1 MMTAMTTFAHFRR
14 VTLLTIWM
22 MMVAAAA
29 FFPARADAQTY
40 RYTTQ
45 IGSRGSMSLFNPSG
59 ITFDAAGNIYVADT
73 GNSRIRKFDKNGNP
87 LKEWG
92 VNGSSEGQLKYPE
105 GIVLDSQGNLYVADT
120 WNHRVVKYSTNGD
133 VLLTF
138 GVDGYGQQQ
147 IKFAENIAIDA
158 DDNIYVSDNWGHR
171 IQKFDKNGVWIQ
183 QIGSNGTSAGQF
195 NHPYGC
201 VVDKKTGHLYVVDTD
216 NNRIQKFL
224 LDGTWVKSFGAA
236 GSLDGQFKSPKGIG
250 IDHNGN
256 VYIGDNDNHRI
267 QKFSSE
273 GVFLSKF
280 GTQGTTETDLWY
292 PYGVA
297 FDANGRVYV
306 CDMWN
311 GRIAIWVT
319 DDTAAPTTTATTS
332 VAPNDLG
339 WFRVPVSVQL
349 TAKDDTVGLGIR
361 DLVVAVNSD
370 APNTYKTNYLELP
383 VATDGIHTYTYYSV
397 DLAGNTEATRQLVV
411 KKDSVQPVSQLNY
424 AADGMSFTLT
434 ASDDRAGIERISY
447 RMDGGTTKLYTGTVQ
462 VDGLRHEVKFWST
475 DNAGNVEFTNTRVIQ
490 APDTL
495 APTTSIKLSSVNV
508 GQNGWYRASVTAAL
522 TAVDNK
528 DGSGVKNIRI
538 SIDGTPST
546 VAGSTASP
554 VVTGDGIHSLSY
566 YASDVLGNTENTK
579 SETIKIDSTKPVTAL
594 VSEPRGTWFTLD
606 ASDATSGIA
615 TTKYA
620 IDGAASQPYIGK
632 VNLDGNRHTITFY
645 SEDKAGN
652 IETTNIVSVGDPT
665 KPISKV
671 TISPNPNALGWNK
684 SVTEWRI
691 QATDNEGG
699 SGIREIRY
707 TIDGGTERI
716 AAGSDVRIAI
726 EEDGP
731 HTLSYYSVDEAGNAE
746 AAKVSGIKLDQVDP
760 VTTPVANVKGTSLA
774 LPATDNRS
782 GIARTV
788 YTMDGGAEK
797 TYVTPLVLDGKRH
810 TIVFW
815 SEDVAGNTEDKR
827 TLILPVSPI
836 SFSIEPESLL
846 GGGVASGVIRLS
858 GPAPTGGLAIALK
871 SSSAAVKPLASVLI
885 PAGED
890 RITVS
895 LPTLGVATS
904 TLSTITATGNAIS
917 VTGTLT
923 VLPGVLSDI
932 TIAPGKVP
940 GGLAASVTISMSA
953 AAPSTGMKVFLL
965 SDDPAF
971 VIPPVATIPA
981 GKTSVVIAAK
991 TLVVGADTDVKVTAS
1006 VNGVV
1011 VDEDVTVQAARVAG
1025 VSILPAVVLGGKPAV
1040 GTITLTGVAPKEGL
1054 IVVLSDDISVASV
1067 PTSVAIKAGAK
1078 VGTFTVT
1085 TSAVSQAVTGKVTA
1099 KLFDSEVSGSL
1110 TVRSTGPALVK
1121 IAPVA
1126 VAGGKPAMGTVTL
1139 TEPAPV
1145 GGLTVELSSNTGSV
1159 TVPTSVVIPAGKTV
1173 GTFTAQTSGV
1183 TKTTIGTITAT
1194 VNGLSASGTLT
1205 VLGTPLV
1212 TFTLAPT
1219 AVSGGQSVLGQVT
1232 IAAASSADTVIEVTS
1247 AVPATVQ
1254 VPATVTI
1261 PAGKKSATFT
1271 VTTSKVPKAVSV
1283 KVTASS
1289 GGIVKAVSLN
1299 VKI

>member
-1 MMTAMTTFAHFRR
+1 MTAMTTFAHFRR

-22 MMVAAAA
+22 MVVAAAA
-29 FFPARADAQTY
+29 FFPARAEAQTY
-40 RYTTQ
+40 RYQTQ
-45 IGSRGSMSLFNPSG
+45 IGSRGSMWLFNPSG
-59 ITFDAAGNIYVADT
+59 ITFDGAGNIYVADS

-171 IQKFDKNGVWIQ
+171 IQKYDKNGVWIQ
-183 QIGSNGTSAGQF
+183 QIGGPGSSAGQF

-201 VVDKKTGHLYVVDTD
+201 IVDKKTGHLYVVDTD
-216 NNRIQKFL
+216 NNRVQKFL
-224 LDGTWVKSFGAA
+224 LDGTWVKTIGGA

-256 VYIGDNDNHRI
+256 VYVGDTDNHRV
-267 QKFSSE
+267 QKFSPD
-273 GVFLSKF
+273 GVFLAKF

-292 PYGVA
+292 PYGVG

-311 GRIAIWVT
+311 GRIAIWIT
-319 DDTAAPTTTATTS
+319 DDTTAPTTAATTS

-339 WFRVPVSVQL
+339 WFRVPVTVQL

-361 DLVVAVNSD
+361 DLVVAINSD
-370 APNTYKTNYLELP
+370 APVTYKTNYLELP
-383 VATDGIHTYTYYSV
+383 VAADGIYTYTFYSV
-397 DLAGNTEATRQLVV
+397 DLAGNTEATKQMVV
-411 KKDSVQPVSQLNY
+411 KKDTVQPVSQLNY

-434 ASDDRAGIERISY
+434 ATDDRAGVERISY
-447 RMDGGTTKLYTGTVQ
+447 RMDGGTTKLYTGTVP

-495 APTTSIKLSSVNV
+495 APTTVVELRT
-508 GQNGWYRASVTAAL
+508 GTTGLNGWYKSNVTIKLKA
-522 TAVDNK
+522 TDNIN
-528 DGSGVKNIRI
+528 GSGVKEIRI
-538 SIDGTPST
+538 SLDGNAST
-546 VAGSTASP
+546 VAGGTASP
-554 VVTGDGIHSLSY
+554 VVSGDGIHSLSF

-579 SETIKIDSTKPVTAL
+579 SETIKIDTTKPSTAL
-594 VSEPRGTWFTLD
+594 VSEPRGTWFTLN

-620 IDGAASQPYIGK
+620 IDGAATQPYIGK

-665 KPISKV
+665 KPTSKV

-684 SVTEWRI
+684 TLTEWRI
-691 QATDNEGG
+691 QATDNDGG
-699 SGIREIRY
+699 SGVREIHY

-716 AAGSDVRIAI
+716 AAGADVRIAVD
-726 EEDGP
+726 EDGS
-731 HTLSYYSVDEAGNAE
+731 HTLSYYSVDEAGNVE
-746 AAKVSGIKLDQVDP
+746 AAKVSNIKLDQVDP

-797 TYVTPLVLDGKRH
+797 IYITPLVLDGKRH

-827 TLILPVSPI
+827 TLILPVSPV
-836 SFSIEPESLL
+836 SFEIQPQSLL
-846 GGGVASGVIRLS
+846 GGATATGQIRLS
-858 GPAPTGGLAIALK
+858 GPAPTGGLAITLK
-871 SSSAAVKPLASVLI
+871 SSSTAVLPPASILI
-885 PAGED
+885 PAGQD
-890 RITVS
+890 RISVNLLT
-895 LPTLGVATS
+895 TGVAIS
-904 TLSTITATGNAIS
+904 TTATITATGNAIATS
-917 VTGTLT
+917 GTLT

-932 TIAPGKVP
+932 TIAPGKIP
-940 GGLAASVTISMSA
+940 GGLVASVTISMSA

-965 SDDPAF
+965 TDDPAF

-1011 VDEDVTVQAARVAG
+1011 VDEDVTVQAARVAA
-1025 VSILPAVVLGGKPAV
+1025 VSIAPAVVLGGKPAV

-1054 IVVLSDDISVASV
+1054 IVVLSDDISAASV
-1067 PTSVAIKAGAK
+1067 PATVAIKAGAK
-1078 VGTFTVT
+1078 VGTFTVM

-1099 KLFDSEVSGSL
+1099 KLFDSEVSGAL

-1121 IAPVA
+1121 LAPVA
-1126 VAGGKPAMGTVTL
+1126 VTGGVSAVGTVTL

-1145 GGLTVELSSNTGSV
+1145 GGLTVQLTSDAAAV
-1159 TVPTSVVIPAGKTV
+1159 TIPATVVIPAGKTA

-1183 TKTTIGTITAT
+1183 TKTTVGTVTAT

-1205 VLGTPLV
+1205 VLGTPLG

-1232 IAAASSADTVIEVTS
+1232 ITAASSADTVIEITS

-1271 VTTSKVPKAVSV
+1271 VTTSKVTKAISV

-1299 VKI
+1299 VKP

>member
-1 MMTAMTTFAHFRR
+1 
-14 VTLLTIWM
+14 
-22 MMVAAAA
+22 
-29 FFPARADAQTY
+29 
-40 RYTTQ
+40 
-45 IGSRGSMSLFNPSG
+45 
-59 ITFDAAGNIYVADT
+59 
-73 GNSRIRKFDKNGNP
+73 
-87 LKEWG
+87 
-92 VNGSSEGQLKYPE
+92 
-105 GIVLDSQGNLYVADT
+105 
-120 WNHRVVKYSTNGD
+120 
-133 VLLTF
+133 
-138 GVDGYGQQQ
+138 
-147 IKFAENIAIDA
+147 
-158 DDNIYVSDNWGHR
+158 
-171 IQKFDKNGVWIQ
+171 
-183 QIGSNGTSAGQF
+183 
-195 NHPYGC
+195 
-201 VVDKKTGHLYVVDTD
+201 
-216 NNRIQKFL
+216 
-224 LDGTWVKSFGAA
+224 
-236 GSLDGQFKSPKGIG
+236 
-250 IDHNGN
+250 
-256 VYIGDNDNHRI
+256 
-267 QKFSSE
+267 
-273 GVFLSKF
+273 
-280 GTQGTTETDLWY
+280 
-292 PYGVA
+292 
-297 FDANGRVYV
+297 
-306 CDMWN
+306 
-311 GRIAIWVT
+311 
-319 DDTAAPTTTATTS
+319 
-332 VAPNDLG
+332 
-339 WFRVPVSVQL
+339 
-349 TAKDDTVGLGIR
+349 
-361 DLVVAVNSD
+361 
-370 APNTYKTNYLELP
+370 LEIP

-397 DLAGNTEATRQLVV
+397 DLAGNTEATKQLVV
-411 KKDSVQPVSQLNY
+411 RKDTVQPVSQLNY
-424 AADGMSFTLT
+424 APDGMSFTLT
-434 ASDDRAGIERISY
+434 ATDDRAGIERISY

-462 VDGLRHEVKFWST
+462 VDGLRHEIKFWST

-495 APTTSIKLSSVNV
+495 APTTIIETRTGTTGL
-508 GQNGWYRASVTAAL
+508 NGWFKSNVTVKLKA
-522 TAVDNK
+522 TDNVN
-528 DGSGVKNIRI
+528 GSGVKEIRI
-538 SIDGTPST
+538 SLDGTPST

-554 VVTGDGIHSLSY
+554 VVSGDGIHSLSF
-566 YASDVLGNTENTK
+566 YASDVIGNTENTK
-579 SETIKIDSTKPVTAL
+579 SETIKIDTVKPTTAL
-594 VSEPRGTWFTLD
+594 ISEPRGTWFTLD
-606 ASDATSGIA
+606 ASDVTSGIA

-620 IDGAASQPYIGK
+620 IDGAATQPYIGK
-632 VNLDGNRHTITFY
+632 VNLDGNRHTITFF

-671 TISPNPNALGWNK
+671 SISPNPNALGWNK
-684 SVTEWRI
+684 SLTEWRI
-691 QATDNEGG
+691 QATDNDGG

-716 AAGSDVRIAI
+716 AAGADVRIAI
-726 EEDGP
+726 DEDGS
-731 HTLSYYSVDEAGNAE
+731 HTLSFYAVDEAGNTE
-746 AAKVSGIKLDQVDP
+746 TAKVSSIKLDQVDP

-827 TLILPVSPI
+827 TLILPVSPV
-836 SFSIEPESLL
+836 SFEIQPQSLL
-846 GGGVASGVIRLS
+846 GGATATGQIRLS

-871 SSSAAVKPLASVLI
+871 SSSTAVLPPASVVV
-885 PAGED
+885 PAGQD
-890 RITVS
+890 RISVNLLT
-895 LPTLGVATS
+895 TGVAVS
-904 TLSTITATGNAIS
+904 TTASITATGNAIAT
-917 VTGTLT
+917 TGTLT

-932 TIAPGKVP
+932 SITPGKVP

-953 AAPSTGMKVFLL
+953 AAPSSGMKVFLL

-971 VIPPVATIPA
+971 VVPPVATIPA
-981 GKTSVVIAAK
+981 GKTSVMIAAK
-991 TLVVGADTDVKVTAS
+991 TLVVGADTDAKVTAS

-1011 VDEDVTVQAARVAG
+1011 VDEDVTVQAARLAG

-1040 GTITLTGVAPKEGL
+1040 GTITLTGVAPKTGL
-1054 IVVLSDDISVASV
+1054 VVTLSDDISAASV

-1085 TSAVSQAVTGKVTA
+1085 TSAVSQAVAGKVTA
-1099 KLFDSEVSGSL
+1099 KLFDSEASGAL

-1126 VAGGKPAMGTVTL
+1126 VAGGKSAVGTVTL

-1145 GGLTVELSSNTGSV
+1145 GGLTIQLSSNTGSV
-1159 TVPTSVVIPAGKTV
+1159 TVPTSVVVPAGKTV

-1212 TFTLAPT
+1212 TFTLAPA

-1271 VTTSKVPKAVSV
+1271 VTTSKVIKAVSV

-1289 GGIVKAVSLN
+1289 GGIVKTVSLN
-1299 VKI
+1299 VKL

>member
-1 MMTAMTTFAHFRR
+1 MTAMRTFDHFRIA
-14 VTLLTIWM
+14 TQLAIWM
-22 MMVAAAA
+22 IAVTATA
-29 FFPARADAQTY
+29 FFPSRADAQTY
-40 RYTTQ
+40 RYHTQ
-45 IGSRGSMSLFNPSG
+45 VGSRGTMWLHNPSG
-59 ITFDAAGNIYVADT
+59 LTFDAAGNIYVADT

-92 VNGSSEGQLKYPE
+92 SNGSSVGQLKYPE

-158 DDNIYVSDNWGHR
+158 DDNIYISDNWGNR

-183 QIGSNGTSAGQF
+183 QIGGPGSSAGQF
-195 NHPYGC
+195 NGPYGLI
-201 VVDKKTGHLYVVDTD
+201 VDKKTGHLYVADTG
-216 NNRIQKFL
+216 NHRVQKFL
-224 LDGTWVKSFGAA
+224 LDGTWVKSFGGN

-267 QKFSSE
+267 QKFTSE

-280 GTQGTTETDLWY
+280 GTQGTTETDFWY

-297 FDANGRVYV
+297 FDAAGRVYV

-311 GRIAIWVT
+311 GRVAIWVT
-319 DDTAAPTTTATTS
+319 DDTAAPETTATTS

-339 WFRVPVSVQL
+339 WFRVPVNVQL

-370 APNTYKTNYLELP
+370 APSTYKTNYLEIP

-397 DLAGNTEATRQLVV
+397 DLAGNTEATKQLVV
-411 KKDSVQPVSQLNY
+411 KKDTVQPVSQLNY
-424 AADGMSFTLT
+424 APDGMSFTLT

-447 RMDGGTTKLYTGTVQ
+447 RIDGGTTKVYTGTVQ
-462 VDGLRHEVKFWST
+462 VDGLRHEVKFWAT

-495 APTTSIKLSSVNV
+495 APTTVVELRTGTTGS
-508 GQNGWYRASVTAAL
+508 NGWYKSNVTIKLKA
-522 TAVDNK
+522 TDNVN
-528 DGSGVKNIRI
+528 GSGVKEIRI
-538 SIDGTPST
+538 TLDGNAST

-554 VVTGDGIHSLSY
+554 VVSGDGIHSLSF
-566 YASDVLGNTENTK
+566 YASDVIGNTENTK
-579 SETIKIDSTKPVTAL
+579 SETIKIDTTKPVTAL
-594 VSEPRGTWFTLD
+594 ISEPRGTWFTLD

-620 IDGAASQPYIGK
+620 IDGAATQPYIGK
-632 VNLDGNRHTITFY
+632 VNLDGNRHTITFF

-665 KPISKV
+665 KPTSKV
-671 TISPNPNALGWNK
+671 TLSPSPNALGWNK
-684 SVTEWRI
+684 SLTEWRI
-691 QATDNEGG
+691 QATDNDGG
-699 SGIREIRY
+699 SGVREIRY
-707 TIDGGTERI
+707 TVDGGSERI
-716 AAGSDVRIAI
+716 AAGADVRIAI
-726 EEDGP
+726 DEDGS
-731 HTLSYYSVDEAGNAE
+731 HTLSYYAVDEAGNAE
-746 AAKVSGIKLDQVDP
+746 TAKVSSMKLDQVDP

-782 GIARTV
+782 GISRTV

-827 TLILPVSPI
+827 TLILPVSPV
-836 SFSIEPESLL
+836 SFSIEPASLL

-871 SSSAAVKPLASVLI
+871 SSSAAVKPLSSVLI
-885 PAGED
+885 PAGQD

-895 LPTLGVATS
+895 LPTFGVATS
-904 TLSTITATGNAIS
+904 TTATISATGNAIS

-932 TIAPGKVP
+932 SITPGKVP
-940 GGLAASVTISMSA
+940 GGLKASVTISMSA
-953 AAPSTGMKVFLL
+953 AAPSSGMKVFLL

-971 VIPPVATIPA
+971 VVPPVATIPA
-981 GKTSVVIAAK
+981 GKSSVVIAAK
-991 TLVVGADTDVKVTAS
+991 TLVVGADTNAKVTAS
-1006 VNGVV
+1006 VNGLM
-1011 VDEDVTVQAARVAG
+1011 VDADVTVQAARVAG

-1040 GTITLTGVAPKEGL
+1040 GTITLTGVAPKTGL
-1054 IVVLSDDISVASV
+1054 VVTLADDISAASV
-1067 PTSVAIKAGAK
+1067 PTTVAIKAGAK
-1078 VGTFTVT
+1078 VGTFTVS
-1085 TSAVSQAVTGKVTA
+1085 TSSVTQAVTGKVTA
-1099 KLFDSEVSGSL
+1099 KLFDSEASGAL

-1121 IAPVA
+1121 LAPVA
-1126 VAGGKPAMGTVTL
+1126 VAGGKSAIGTLTL
-1139 TEPAPV
+1139 TEAAPA
-1145 GGLTVELSSNTGSV
+1145 GGLTVQLSSNTGSV
-1159 TVPTSVVIPAGKTV
+1159 TVPASVVVPAGKTAAV
-1173 GTFTAQTSGV
+1173 FTAQTSGV

-1205 VLGTPLV
+1205 VLGTPLA

-1219 AVSGGQSVLGQVT
+1219 AISGGQAVLGQVT
-1232 IAAASSADTVIEVTS
+1232 IAAASGADTVIDLAS
-1247 AVPATVQ
+1247 ALPSTVQ
-1254 VPATVTI
+1254 VPTTVTI

-1271 VTTSKVPKAVSV
+1271 ATTTKVIKAVSV

-1289 GGIVKAVSLN
+1289 GGIVKSVSLN
-1299 VKI
+1299 VKL

>member
-1 MMTAMTTFAHFRR
+1 MMTDMTTFAHFRR

-22 MMVAAAA
+22 MMVASAA

-40 RYTTQ
+40 RYHTQ
-45 IGSRGSMSLFNPSG
+45 IGSRGTMWLHNPSG
-59 ITFDAAGNIYVADT
+59 LTFDAAGNIYVADT

-92 VNGSSEGQLKYPE
+92 SNGSSVGQLKYPE

-158 DDNIYVSDNWGHR
+158 DDNIYISDNWGNR

-183 QIGSNGTSAGQF
+183 QIGGPGSSAGQF
-195 NHPYGC
+195 NGPYGC
-201 VVDKKTGHLYVVDTD
+201 IVDKKTGHLYVADTG
-216 NNRIQKFL
+216 NHRVQKFL
-224 LDGTWVKSFGAA
+224 LDGTWVKSFGGN

-267 QKFSSE
+267 QKFTSE

-292 PYGVA
+292 PYGIG
-297 FDANGRVYV
+297 FDAAGRVYV

-311 GRIAIWVT
+311 GRIAIWIT

-332 VAPNDLG
+332 VAPNDFG
-339 WFRVPVSVQL
+339 WFRVPVNVQL

-361 DLVVAVNSD
+361 DLVVAINAD
-370 APNTYKTNYLELP
+370 APTTHKTNYLELP
-383 VATDGIHTYTYYSV
+383 VAADGIHTYTYYSV
-397 DLAGNTEATRQLVV
+397 DLAGNTEATKQLVV
-411 KKDSVQPVSQLNY
+411 RKDTVQPVSQLNY

-447 RMDGGTTKLYTGTVQ
+447 RMDGGTPKLYTGTVQ

-495 APTTSIKLSSVNV
+495 APTTIIETRTGTAGL
-508 GQNGWYRASVTAAL
+508 NGWFKSNVTVKLKA
-522 TAVDNK
+522 TDNVN
-528 DGSGVKNIRI
+528 GSGVKEIRI

-554 VVTGDGIHSLSY
+554 VVSGDGIHSLSY
-566 YASDVLGNTENTK
+566 YASDVIGNTENTK
-579 SETIKIDSTKPVTAL
+579 SETIKIDTVKPTTAL
-594 VSEPRGTWFTLD
+594 ISEPRGTWFTLD

-632 VNLDGNRHTITFY
+632 VNLDGNRHTITFF

-665 KPISKV
+665 KPTSKV

-726 EEDGP
+726 DEDGP
-731 HTLSYYSVDEAGNAE
+731 HTLSYYSVDEAGNTE
-746 AAKVSGIKLDQVDP
+746 TAKVSGIKLDQVDP

-782 GIARTV
+782 GIARTL

-827 TLILPVSPI
+827 TLILPVSPV

-846 GGGVASGVIRLS
+846 GGRVASGVIRLS

-885 PAGED
+885 PAGQD

-895 LPTLGVATS
+895 LPTFGVATS
-904 TLSTITATGNAIS
+904 TVATITATGNAIS
-917 VTGTLT
+917 VSGTLT

-932 TIAPGKVP
+932 RITPGKVP

-953 AAPSTGMKVFLL
+953 AAPSSGMKVFLL

-971 VIPPVATIPA
+971 IVPPVATIPA
-981 GKTSVVIAAK
+981 GKTSVVIVAK
-991 TLVVGADTDVKVTAS
+991 TLVVGADTDVTVTAS

-1011 VDEDVTVQAARVAG
+1011 VDEDVTVQAARVAA
-1025 VSILPAVVLGGKPAV
+1025 VSIAPAVVLGGKPAV
-1040 GTITLTGVAPKEGL
+1040 GTITLTGVAPKSGL
-1054 IVVLSDDISVASV
+1054 VVVLSDDISAASV

-1099 KLFDSEVSGSL
+1099 KLFDSEVSGAL

-1126 VAGGKPAMGTVTL
+1126 VAGGKSAVGTVTL

-1145 GGLTVELSSNTGSV
+1145 GGLTVQLSSNTGSV

-1299 VKI
+1299 VKL

>member
-1 MMTAMTTFAHFRR
+1 MMTAMTTFVHFRR
-14 VTLLTIWM
+14 ITLPTIWM

-40 RYTTQ
+40 RYHTQ
-45 IGSRGSMSLFNPSG
+45 IGSRGSMWLHNPSG
-59 ITFDAAGNIYVADT
+59 LTFDANGNIYVADT

-92 VNGSSEGQLKYPE
+92 SNGSSVGQLKYPE

-158 DDNIYVSDNWGHR
+158 DDNIYISDNWGNR

-183 QIGSNGTSAGQF
+183 QIGGPGSSAGQF
-195 NHPYGC
+195 NGPYGLI
-201 VVDKKTGHLYVVDTD
+201 VDKKTGHLYVADTG
-216 NNRIQKFL
+216 NHRVQKFL
-224 LDGTWVKSFGAA
+224 LDGTWVKSFG
-236 GSLDGQFKSPKGIG
+236 GNGTLDGQFKSPKGIG

-267 QKFSSE
+267 QKFSPE

-280 GTQGTTETDLWY
+280 GTQGTTETEFWY

-297 FDANGRVYV
+297 FDANGRVYI

-311 GRIAIWVT
+311 GRIAIWIT
-319 DDTAAPTTTATTS
+319 DDTAAPETTATTS
-332 VAPNDLG
+332 VAPNDFG
-339 WFRVPVSVQL
+339 WFRVPVNVQL

-361 DLVVAVNSD
+361 DLVVAINAD
-370 APNTYKTNYLELP
+370 APTTHKTNYLELP

-397 DLAGNTEATRQLVV
+397 DLAGNTEATKQLVV
-411 KKDSVQPVSQLNY
+411 RKDTVQPVSQLNY

-434 ASDDRAGIERISY
+434 ATDDRAGIERISY

-475 DNAGNVEFTNTRVIQ
+475 DNAGNVEFTNTRMIQ

-495 APTTSIKLSSVNV
+495 APTTIIETRTGTTGL
-508 GQNGWYRASVTAAL
+508 NGWFKSNVTVKLKA
-522 TAVDNK
+522 TDNVN
-528 DGSGVKNIRI
+528 GSGVKEIRI
-538 SIDGTPST
+538 TLDGTPST

-554 VVTGDGIHSLSY
+554 VVSGDGIHSLSY
-566 YASDVLGNTENTK
+566 YASDVIGNTENTK
-579 SETIKIDSTKPVTAL
+579 SETIKIDTVKPTTAL
-594 VSEPRGTWFTLD
+594 ISEPRGTWFTLD
-606 ASDATSGIA
+606 ASDVTSGIA

-620 IDGAASQPYIGK
+620 IDGAATQPYIGK
-632 VNLDGNRHTITFY
+632 VNLDGNRHTITFF

-671 TISPNPNALGWNK
+671 SISPNPNALGWNK
-684 SVTEWRI
+684 SLTEWRI
-691 QATDNEGG
+691 QATDNDGG

-716 AAGSDVRIAI
+716 AAGADVRIAI

-731 HTLSYYSVDEAGNAE
+731 HTLSYYAVDEAGNTE
-746 AAKVSGIKLDQVDP
+746 TAKVSSIKLDQVDP
-760 VTTPVANVKGTSLA
+760 VTTPVANAKGTSLA

-827 TLILPVSPI
+827 TLILPVSPV
-836 SFSIEPESLL
+836 SFEIQPQSLL
-846 GGGVASGVIRLS
+846 GGATATGQIRLS

-871 SSSAAVKPLASVLI
+871 SSSTAVLPPASVVV
-885 PAGED
+885 PAGQD
-890 RITVS
+890 RISVNLLT
-895 LPTLGVATS
+895 TGVAVS
-904 TLSTITATGNAIS
+904 TTASITATGNAIAT
-917 VTGTLT
+917 TGTLT

-932 TIAPGKVP
+932 SITPGKVP

-953 AAPSTGMKVFLL
+953 AAPSSGMKVFLL

-971 VIPPVATIPA
+971 VVPPVATIPA
-981 GKTSVVIAAK
+981 GKTSVMIAAK
-991 TLVVGADTDVKVTAS
+991 TLVVGADTDAKVTAS

-1011 VDEDVTVQAARVAG
+1011 VDEDVTVQAARLAG

-1040 GTITLTGVAPKEGL
+1040 GTITLTGVAPKTGL
-1054 IVVLSDDISVASV
+1054 VVTLSDDISAASV

-1085 TSAVSQAVTGKVTA
+1085 TSAVSQAVAGKVTA
-1099 KLFDSEVSGSL
+1099 KLFDSEASGAL

-1126 VAGGKPAMGTVTL
+1126 VAGGKSAVGTVTL

-1145 GGLTVELSSNTGSV
+1145 GGLTIQLSSNTGSV
-1159 TVPTSVVIPAGKTV
+1159 TVPTSVVVPAGKTV

-1212 TFTLAPT
+1212 TFTLAPA

-1271 VTTSKVPKAVSV
+1271 VTTSKVIKAVSV

-1289 GGIVKAVSLN
+1289 GGIVKTVSLN
-1299 VKI
+1299 VKL

>member
-1 MMTAMTTFAHFRR
+1 MTAMTTFAHFRR
-14 VTLLTIWM
+14 VTLLTIWT
-22 MMVAAAA
+22 MVMTAAA
-29 FFPARADAQTY
+29 FFPTRSAAQTY
-40 RYTTQ
+40 RYHTQ
-45 IGSRGSMSLFNPSG
+45 IGARGTMWLHNPSG

-87 LKEWG
+87 IKEWG
-92 VNGSSEGQLKYPE
+92 SNGSSVGQLKYPE

-158 DDNIYVSDNWGHR
+158 DDNIYVSDNWGNR
-171 IQKFDKNGVWIQ
+171 IQKYDKNGVWIQ
-183 QIGSNGTSAGQF
+183 QIGGPGSSAGQF
-195 NHPYGC
+195 NGPYGC
-201 VVDKKTGHLYVVDTD
+201 IVDKKTGHLYVADTG
-216 NNRIQKFL
+216 NHRVQKFL
-224 LDGTWVKSFGAA
+224 LDGTWVKSFGGN

-256 VYIGDNDNHRI
+256 IYIGDNDNHRV
-267 QKFSSE
+267 QKFTSE
-273 GVFLSKF
+273 GVFLAKF

-292 PYGVA
+292 PYGVD

-311 GRIAIWVT
+311 GRIAIWIT
-319 DDTAAPTTTATTS
+319 DDTAVPTTTATTS
-332 VAPNDLG
+332 VNPNDFG
-339 WFRVPVSVQL
+339 WFRVPVNVQL

-361 DLVVAVNSD
+361 DLVVAINAD
-370 APNTYKTNYLELP
+370 APTTYKTNYLELP
-383 VATDGIHTYTYYSV
+383 VEADGIHTYTYYSV
-397 DLAGNTEATRQLVV
+397 DLAGNTEATKQFVV
-411 KKDSVQPVSQLNY
+411 KKDTVQPLSQLNY

-434 ASDDRAGIERISY
+434 ATDDRAGIERISY
-447 RMDGGTTKLYTGTVQ
+447 RIDGGTTKVYTGTVQ
-462 VDGLRHEVKFWST
+462 VDGLRHEVKFWAT
-475 DNAGNVEFTNTRVIQ
+475 DNAGNVEFANTRIIQ

-495 APTTSIKLSSVNV
+495 APTTIVETRTGTAGLNGWFKSSVTVKLKATDN
-508 GQNGWYRASVTAAL
+508 NG
-522 TAVDNK
+522 
-528 DGSGVKNIRI
+528 GSGVKEIRI
-538 SIDGTPST
+538 TVDGTPST

-566 YASDVLGNTENTK
+566 YATDVIGNTENTK
-579 SETIKIDSTKPVTAL
+579 SETIKIDTAKPTTVL
-594 VSEPRGTWFTLD
+594 ISEPRGTWFTLD

-632 VNLDGNRHTITFY
+632 VNLDGNRHTITFF

-652 IETTNIVSVGDPT
+652 IETTNVVSVGDPT
-665 KPISKV
+665 KPTSKV

-684 SVTEWRI
+684 SLTEWRI
-691 QATDNEGG
+691 QATDNDGG

-716 AAGSDVRIAI
+716 AAGADVRIAI
-726 EEDGP
+726 DEDGP
-731 HTLSYYSVDEAGNAE
+731 HTLSYYAIDEAGNTE
-746 AAKVSGIKLDQVDP
+746 TAKVSSIKLDQVDP
-760 VTTPVANVKGTSLA
+760 VTTPVANAKGTSLA

-782 GIARTV
+782 GIARTL
-788 YTMDGGAEK
+788 YTIDGGAEK

-827 TLILPVSPI
+827 TLILPVSPV
-836 SFSIEPESLL
+836 SFEIQPQSLL
-846 GGGVASGVIRLS
+846 GGATATGQIRLS

-885 PAGED
+885 PAGQD

-895 LPTLGVATS
+895 LPTFGVATS
-904 TLSTITATGNAIS
+904 TAVTITATGNAIS
-917 VTGTLT
+917 VDGTLT

-932 TIAPGKVP
+932 SITPGKVP

-953 AAPSTGMKVFLL
+953 AAPSSGMKVFLL

-971 VIPPVATIPA
+971 VVPPTATIPA

-991 TLVVGADTDVKVTAS
+991 TLVVGADTDVTVTAS

-1011 VDEDVTVQAARVAG
+1011 VDEDVTVQAARVAA
-1025 VSILPAVVLGGKPAV
+1025 VSIAPAVVLGGKPAV

-1054 IVVLSDDISVASV
+1054 VVQLSDDISAASV
-1067 PTSVAIKAGAK
+1067 PASVAIKAGAK

-1085 TSAVSQAVTGKVTA
+1085 TSAVTQAVTGKVTA
-1099 KLFDSEVSGSL
+1099 KLFDSDVSGTL
-1110 TVRSTGPALVK
+1110 TVRSTGPSLVK

-1126 VAGGKPAMGTVTL
+1126 VSGGKSAVGTVTL

-1145 GGLTVELSSNTGSV
+1145 GGLTVQLTSNAAVV

-1173 GTFTAQTSGV
+1173 ATFTAQTSGV

-1205 VLGTPLV
+1205 VLGTPLA

-1232 IAAASSADTVIEVTS
+1232 IAAASSADTVVELTS
-1247 AVPATVQ
+1247 GVPATVQ

-1271 VTTSKVPKAVSV
+1271 ATTAKVTKAISV

-1299 VKI
+1299 VKL

>member
-1 MMTAMTTFAHFRR
+1 MTAMTTFVHFRR
-14 VTLLTIWM
+14 ITLLTIWM

-29 FFPARADAQTY
+29 FFPSRADAQTY
-40 RYTTQ
+40 RYHTQ
-45 IGSRGSMSLFNPSG
+45 VGSRGTMWLHNPSG
-59 ITFDAAGNIYVADT
+59 LTFDANGNIYVADT

-92 VNGSSEGQLKYPE
+92 SNGSSVGQLKYPE

-158 DDNIYVSDNWGHR
+158 DDNIYISDNWGNR

-183 QIGSNGTSAGQF
+183 QIGGPGSSAGQF
-195 NHPYGC
+195 NGPYGLI
-201 VVDKKTGHLYVVDTD
+201 VDKKTGHLYVADTG
-216 NNRIQKFL
+216 NHRVQKFL
-224 LDGTWVKSFGAA
+224 LDGTWVKSFG
-236 GSLDGQFKSPKGIG
+236 GNGTLDGQFKSPKGIG

-267 QKFSSE
+267 QKFSPE

-280 GTQGTTETDLWY
+280 GTQGTTETEFWY

-297 FDANGRVYV
+297 FDANGRVYI

-311 GRIAIWVT
+311 GRIAIWIT
-319 DDTAAPTTTATTS
+319 DDTAAPETTATTS
-332 VAPNDLG
+332 VAPNDFG
-339 WFRVPVSVQL
+339 WFRVPVNVQL

-361 DLVVAVNSD
+361 DLVVAINAD
-370 APNTYKTNYLELP
+370 APTTHKTNYLELP

-397 DLAGNTEATRQLVV
+397 DLAGNTEATKQLVV
-411 KKDSVQPVSQLNY
+411 RKDTVQPVSQLNY

-434 ASDDRAGIERISY
+434 ATDDRAGIERISY

-475 DNAGNVEFTNTRVIQ
+475 DNAGNVEFTNTRMIQ

-495 APTTSIKLSSVNV
+495 APTTIIETRTGTTGL
-508 GQNGWYRASVTAAL
+508 NGWFKSNVTVKLKA
-522 TAVDNK
+522 TDNVN
-528 DGSGVKNIRI
+528 GSGVKEIRI
-538 SIDGTPST
+538 TLDGTPST

-554 VVTGDGIHSLSY
+554 VVSGDGIHSLSY
-566 YASDVLGNTENTK
+566 YASDVIGNTENTK
-579 SETIKIDSTKPVTAL
+579 SETIKIDTVKPTTAL
-594 VSEPRGTWFTLD
+594 ISEPRGTWFTLD
-606 ASDATSGIA
+606 ASDVTSGIA

-620 IDGAASQPYIGK
+620 IDGAATQPYIGK
-632 VNLDGNRHTITFY
+632 VNLDGNRHTITFF

-671 TISPNPNALGWNK
+671 SISPNPNALGWNK
-684 SVTEWRI
+684 SLTEWRI
-691 QATDNEGG
+691 QATDNDGG

-716 AAGSDVRIAI
+716 AAGADVRIAI

-731 HTLSYYSVDEAGNAE
+731 HTLSYYAVDEAGNTE
-746 AAKVSGIKLDQVDP
+746 TAKVSSIKLDQVDP

-827 TLILPVSPI
+827 TLILPVSPV
-836 SFSIEPESLL
+836 SFEIQPQSLL
-846 GGGVASGVIRLS
+846 GGATATGQIRLS

-871 SSSAAVKPLASVLI
+871 SSSTAVLPPASVVV
-885 PAGED
+885 PAGQD
-890 RITVS
+890 RISVNLLT
-895 LPTLGVATS
+895 TGVAVS
-904 TLSTITATGNAIS
+904 TTASITATGNAIAT
-917 VTGTLT
+917 TGTLT

-932 TIAPGKVP
+932 SITPGKVP

-953 AAPSTGMKVFLL
+953 AAPSSGMKVFLL

-971 VIPPVATIPA
+971 VVPPVATIPA
-981 GKTSVVIAAK
+981 GKTSVMIAAK
-991 TLVVGADTDVKVTAS
+991 TLVVGADTDAKVTAS

-1011 VDEDVTVQAARVAG
+1011 VDEDVTVQAARLAG

-1040 GTITLTGVAPKEGL
+1040 GTITLTGVAPKTGL
-1054 IVVLSDDISVASV
+1054 VVTLSDDISAASV

-1085 TSAVSQAVTGKVTA
+1085 TSAVSQAVAGKVTA
-1099 KLFDSEVSGSL
+1099 KLFDSEASGAL

-1126 VAGGKPAMGTVTL
+1126 VAGGKSAVGTVTL

-1145 GGLTVELSSNTGSV
+1145 GGLTIQLSSNTGSV
-1159 TVPTSVVIPAGKTV
+1159 TVPTSVVVPAGKTV

-1212 TFTLAPT
+1212 TFTLAPA

-1271 VTTSKVPKAVSV
+1271 VTTSKVIKAVSV

-1289 GGIVKAVSLN
+1289 GGIVKTVSLN
-1299 VKI
+1299 VKL

>member
-1 MMTAMTTFAHFRR
+1 MMTAMTTFVHFRR
-14 VTLLTIWM
+14 ITLLTIWM

-40 RYTTQ
+40 RYHTQ
-45 IGSRGSMSLFNPSG
+45 IGSRGSMWLHNPSG
-59 ITFDAAGNIYVADT
+59 LTFDANGNIYVADT

-92 VNGSSEGQLKYPE
+92 SNGSSVGQLKYPE

-158 DDNIYVSDNWGHR
+158 DDNIYISDNWGNR

-183 QIGSNGTSAGQF
+183 QIGGPGSSAGQF
-195 NHPYGC
+195 NGPYGLI
-201 VVDKKTGHLYVVDTD
+201 VDKKTGHLYVADTG
-216 NNRIQKFL
+216 NHRVQKFL
-224 LDGTWVKSFGAA
+224 LDGTWVKSFG
-236 GSLDGQFKSPKGIG
+236 GNGTLDGQFKSPKGIG

-267 QKFSSE
+267 QKFSPE

-280 GTQGTTETDLWY
+280 GTQGTTETEFWY

-297 FDANGRVYV
+297 FDANGRVYI

-311 GRIAIWVT
+311 GRIAIWIT
-319 DDTAAPTTTATTS
+319 DDTAAPETTATTS
-332 VAPNDLG
+332 VAPNDFG
-339 WFRVPVSVQL
+339 WFRVPVNVQL

-361 DLVVAVNSD
+361 DLVVAINAD
-370 APNTYKTNYLELP
+370 APTTHKTNYLELP

-397 DLAGNTEATRQLVV
+397 DLAGNTEATKQLVV
-411 KKDSVQPVSQLNY
+411 RKDTVQPVSQLNY

-434 ASDDRAGIERISY
+434 ATDDRAGIERISY

-475 DNAGNVEFTNTRVIQ
+475 DNAGNVEFTNTRMIQ

-495 APTTSIKLSSVNV
+495 APTTIIETRTGTTGL
-508 GQNGWYRASVTAAL
+508 NGWFKSNVTVKLKA
-522 TAVDNK
+522 TDNVN
-528 DGSGVKNIRI
+528 GSGVKEIRI
-538 SIDGTPST
+538 TLDGTPST

-554 VVTGDGIHSLSY
+554 VVSGDGIHSLSY
-566 YASDVLGNTENTK
+566 YASDVIGNTENTK
-579 SETIKIDSTKPVTAL
+579 SETIKIDTVKPTTAL
-594 VSEPRGTWFTLD
+594 ISEPRGTWFTLD
-606 ASDATSGIA
+606 ASDVTSGIA

-620 IDGAASQPYIGK
+620 IDGAATQPYIGK
-632 VNLDGNRHTITFY
+632 VNLDGNRHTITFF

-671 TISPNPNALGWNK
+671 SISPNPNALGWNK
-684 SVTEWRI
+684 SLTEWRI
-691 QATDNEGG
+691 QATDNDGG

-716 AAGSDVRIAI
+716 AAGADVRIAI
-726 EEDGP
+726 DEDGS
-731 HTLSYYSVDEAGNAE
+731 HTLSFYAVDEAGNTE
-746 AAKVSGIKLDQVDP
+746 TAKVSSIKLDQVDP

-827 TLILPVSPI
+827 TLILPVSPV
-836 SFSIEPESLL
+836 SFEIQPQSLL
-846 GGGVASGVIRLS
+846 GGATATGQIRLS

-871 SSSAAVKPLASVLI
+871 SSSTAVLPPASVVV
-885 PAGED
+885 PAGQD
-890 RITVS
+890 RISVNLLT
-895 LPTLGVATS
+895 TGVAVS
-904 TLSTITATGNAIS
+904 TTASITATGNAIAT
-917 VTGTLT
+917 TGTLT

-932 TIAPGKVP
+932 SITPGKVP

-953 AAPSTGMKVFLL
+953 AAPSSGMKVFLL

-971 VIPPVATIPA
+971 VVPPVATIPA
-981 GKTSVVIAAK
+981 GKTSVMIAAK
-991 TLVVGADTDVKVTAS
+991 TLVVGADTDAKVTAS

-1011 VDEDVTVQAARVAG
+1011 VDEDVTVQAARLAG

-1040 GTITLTGVAPKEGL
+1040 GTITLTGVAPKTGL
-1054 IVVLSDDISVASV
+1054 VVTLSDDISAASV

-1085 TSAVSQAVTGKVTA
+1085 TSAVSQAVAGKVTA
-1099 KLFDSEVSGSL
+1099 KLFDSEASGAL

-1126 VAGGKPAMGTVTL
+1126 VAGGKSAVGTVTL

-1145 GGLTVELSSNTGSV
+1145 GGLTIQLSSNTGSV
-1159 TVPTSVVIPAGKTV
+1159 TVPTSVVVPAGKTV

-1212 TFTLAPT
+1212 TFTLAPA

-1271 VTTSKVPKAVSV
+1271 VTTSKVIKAVSV

-1289 GGIVKAVSLN
+1289 GGIVKTVSLN
-1299 VKI
+1299 VKL

>member
-1 MMTAMTTFAHFRR
+1 MTAMKTFAPFRR
-14 VTLLTIWM
+14 TTLLTLWM
-22 MMVAAAA
+22 LMVAAAA
-29 FFPARADAQTY
+29 FFPARANAQTY
-40 RYTTQ
+40 RYHTQ
-45 IGSRGSMSLFNPSG
+45 IGSRGSMWLFNPSG
-59 ITFDAAGNIYVADT
+59 LTFDAAGNIYVADT

-92 VNGSSEGQLKYPE
+92 INGSSEGQLKYPE

-158 DDNIYVSDNWGHR
+158 DDNIYVSDNWGNR
-171 IQKFDKNGVWIQ
+171 IQKYDKNGVWIQ
-183 QIGSNGTSAGQF
+183 QIGGPGSSAGQF
-195 NHPYGC
+195 NGPYGC
-201 VVDKKTGHLYVVDTD
+201 IVDKKTGHLYVVDTG
-216 NNRIQKFL
+216 NHRVQKFL
-224 LDGTWVKSFGAA
+224 LDGTWVQTFGGN

-256 VYIGDNDNHRI
+256 VYIGDNDNHRV
-267 QKFSSE
+267 QKFTSE
-273 GVFLSKF
+273 GVFLAKF

-292 PYGVA
+292 PYGVS

-311 GRIAIWVT
+311 GRIAIWIT
-319 DDTAAPTTTATTS
+319 DDTAAPTTTASTS
-332 VAPNDLG
+332 VNPNDIG
-339 WFRVPVSVQL
+339 WFRTPVNVQL

-361 DLVVAVNSD
+361 DLVVAINAD
-370 APNTYKTNYLELP
+370 APTTYKTDYLELP
-383 VATDGIHTYTYYSV
+383 VLADGIHTYTYYSV
-397 DLAGNTEATRQLVV
+397 DLAGNTEAAKQLVV
-411 KKDSVQPVSQLNY
+411 KKDTVQPVSQLNY

-434 ASDDRAGIERISY
+434 ATDDRAGIERISY
-447 RMDGGTTKLYTGTVQ
+447 RMDGGTTKVYTGTVQ
-462 VDGLRHEVKFWST
+462 VDGLRHEVKFWAT
-475 DNAGNVEFTNTRVIQ
+475 DNAGNIEFTNTRVIQ

-495 APTTSIKLSSVNV
+495 APTTIVEARTGTAGL
-508 GQNGWYRASVTAAL
+508 NGWYKSNVTVKLKA
-522 TAVDNK
+522 TDNNG
-528 DGSGVKNIRI
+528 GSGVKEIRI
-538 SIDGTPST
+538 SVDGTLST
-546 VAGSTASP
+546 VAGSTAAP
-554 VVTGDGIHSLSY
+554 VVTGNGIHSVSF
-566 YASDVLGNTENTK
+566 YATDVSGNTENTK
-579 SETIKIDSTKPVTAL
+579 SETIKIDTVKPVTAL
-594 VSEPRGTWFTLD
+594 ISEPRGTWFTLD

-665 KPISKV
+665 KPTSKV
-671 TISPNPNALGWNK
+671 TISPSPNALGWNK
-684 SVTEWRI
+684 SLTEWRI

-699 SGIREIRY
+699 SGIRELRY

-716 AAGSDVRIAI
+716 AAGADVRIAI
-726 EEDGP
+726 DEDGT
-731 HTLSYYSVDEAGNAE
+731 HTLSYYAIDEAGNTE
-746 AAKVSGIKLDQVDP
+746 TAKVSNIKLDQVDP
-760 VTTPVANVKGTSLA
+760 VTTPVANAKGTSLA
-774 LPATDNRS
+774 LPATDSRS

-788 YTMDGGAEK
+788 YTLDGGAEK

-815 SEDVAGNTEDKR
+815 SEDVAGNTEEKR
-827 TLILPVSPI
+827 TLILPVSPV
-836 SFSIEPESLL
+836 SFNIEPESLL
-846 GGGVASGVIRLS
+846 GGGTATGVIRLS

-871 SSSAAVKPLASVLI
+871 SSSVAVKPLASVLI
-885 PAGED
+885 PAGQD

-904 TLSTITATGNAIS
+904 TVATITATGNAIS
-917 VTGTLT
+917 VSGTLT

-932 TIAPGKVP
+932 SITPGKVP
-940 GGLAASVTISMSA
+940 GGLAASVTISTSA

-971 VIPPVATIPA
+971 VVPPTATIPA
-981 GKTSVVIAAK
+981 GKTSVVIVAK
-991 TLVVGADTDVKVTAS
+991 TLVVGSDTDVKVTAS

-1011 VDEDVTVQAARVAG
+1011 VDEDVTVQAARVAA
-1025 VSILPAVVLGGKPAV
+1025 VSIAPVVVLGGKPAV

-1054 IVVLSDDISVASV
+1054 IVVLSEDISAASV
-1067 PTSVAIKAGAK
+1067 PASVAIKAGAK

-1085 TSAVSQAVTGKVTA
+1085 TSAVSQAVSGKVTA

-1121 IAPVA
+1121 LAPVA
-1126 VAGGKPAMGTVTL
+1126 VAGGISAIGTVSL

-1145 GGLTVELSSNTGSV
+1145 GGLVVQLTSDTAAV
-1159 TVPTSVVIPAGKTV
+1159 TVPATVVIPAGKTV

-1183 TKTTIGTITAT
+1183 TKTTVGTITAK

-1205 VLGTPLV
+1205 VLGTPLA

-1219 AVSGGQSVLGQVT
+1219 AISGGQSVLGQVT
-1232 IAAASSADTVIEVTS
+1232 IAAASSADTVIEVIS
-1247 AVPATVQ
+1247 AIPATVQ

-1271 VTTSKVPKAVSV
+1271 VTTSKVIKAVSV

-1289 GGIVKAVSLN
+1289 GGIVKSVSLN
-1299 VKI
+1299 VKL

>member
-1 MMTAMTTFAHFRR
+1 MTAMTTFAHFRR

-29 FFPARADAQTY
+29 FFPSRADAQTY
-40 RYTTQ
+40 RYHTQ
-45 IGSRGSMSLFNPSG
+45 VGSRGTMWLHNPSG
-59 ITFDAAGNIYVADT
+59 LTFDANGNIYVADT
-73 GNSRIRKFDKNGNP
+73 GHSRIRKFDKNGNP

-92 VNGSSEGQLKYPE
+92 SNGSSVGQLKYPE

-158 DDNIYVSDNWGHR
+158 DDNIYVSDNWGNR
-171 IQKFDKNGVWIQ
+171 IQKYDKNGVWIQ
-183 QIGSNGTSAGQF
+183 QIGGPGSSAGQF
-195 NHPYGC
+195 NGPYGC
-201 VVDKKTGHLYVVDTD
+201 IVDKKTGHLYVADTG
-216 NNRIQKFL
+216 NHRVQKFL
-224 LDGTWVKSFGAA
+224 LDGTWVKSFG
-236 GSLDGQFKSPKGIG
+236 GNGTLDGQFKSPKGIG

-267 QKFSSE
+267 QKFTSE

-280 GTQGTTETDLWY
+280 GTQGTTETDFWY

-297 FDANGRVYV
+297 FDAAGRVYV

-339 WFRVPVSVQL
+339 WFRVPVNVQL
-349 TAKDDTVGLGIR
+349 TAKDDIVGLGIR
-361 DLVVAVNSD
+361 DLVVAINAD
-370 APNTYKTNYLELP
+370 APTTHKTNYLELP

-397 DLAGNTEATRQLVV
+397 DLAGNTEATKQLVV
-411 KKDSVQPVSQLNY
+411 RKDTVQPVSQLNY

-434 ASDDRAGIERISY
+434 ATDDRAGIERISY

-475 DNAGNVEFTNTRVIQ
+475 DNAGNVEFTNTRMIQ

-495 APTTSIKLSSVNV
+495 APITIIETRTGTAGLSGWFKSNVTVKLKATDNVN
-508 GQNGWYRASVTAAL
+508 
-522 TAVDNK
+522 
-528 DGSGVKNIRI
+528 GSGVKEIRI
-538 SIDGTPST
+538 TLDGMPST

-554 VVTGDGIHSLSY
+554 VVSGDGIHSLSY
-566 YASDVLGNTENTK
+566 YASDVIGNTENTK
-579 SETIKIDSTKPVTAL
+579 SETIKIDTVKPTTAL
-594 VSEPRGTWFTLD
+594 ISEPRGTWFTLD

-620 IDGAASQPYIGK
+620 IDGAATQPYIGK
-632 VNLDGNRHTITFY
+632 VNLDGNRHTITFF

-665 KPISKV
+665 KPTSKV
-671 TISPNPNALGWNK
+671 SISPNPNALGWNK

-691 QATDNEGG
+691 QATDNDGG

-716 AAGSDVRIAI
+716 AAGADVRIAI

-731 HTLSYYSVDEAGNAE
+731 HTLSYYAVDEAGNTE
-746 AAKVSGIKLDQVDP
+746 TAKVSSIKLDQVDP
-760 VTTPVANVKGTSLA
+760 VTTPVSNAKGTSLA

-827 TLILPVSPI
+827 TLILPVSPV
-836 SFSIEPESLL
+836 SFEIQPQSLL
-846 GGGVASGVIRLS
+846 GGATATGQIRLS

-871 SSSAAVKPLASVLI
+871 SSSTAVLPPASVVV
-885 PAGED
+885 PAGQD
-890 RITVS
+890 RISVNLLT
-895 LPTLGVATS
+895 TGVAVS
-904 TLSTITATGNAIS
+904 TTASITATGNAIAT
-917 VTGTLT
+917 TGTLT

-932 TIAPGKVP
+932 SITPGKVP

-953 AAPSTGMKVFLL
+953 AAPSSGMKVFRRKRL
-965 SDDPAF
+965 S
-971 VIPPVATIPA
+971 
-981 GKTSVVIAAK
+981 
-991 TLVVGADTDVKVTAS
+991 
-1006 VNGVV
+1006 
-1011 VDEDVTVQAARVAG
+1011 
-1025 VSILPAVVLGGKPAV
+1025 
-1040 GTITLTGVAPKEGL
+1040 
-1054 IVVLSDDISVASV
+1054 
-1067 PTSVAIKAGAK
+1067 
-1078 VGTFTVT
+1078 
-1085 TSAVSQAVTGKVTA
+1085 
-1099 KLFDSEVSGSL
+1099 
-1110 TVRSTGPALVK
+1110 
-1121 IAPVA
+1121 
-1126 VAGGKPAMGTVTL
+1126 
-1139 TEPAPV
+1139 
-1145 GGLTVELSSNTGSV
+1145 
-1159 TVPTSVVIPAGKTV
+1159 
-1173 GTFTAQTSGV
+1173 
-1183 TKTTIGTITAT
+1183 
-1194 VNGLSASGTLT
+1194 
-1205 VLGTPLV
+1205 
-1212 TFTLAPT
+1212 
-1219 AVSGGQSVLGQVT
+1219 
-1232 IAAASSADTVIEVTS
+1232 
-1247 AVPATVQ
+1247 
-1254 VPATVTI
+1254 
-1261 PAGKKSATFT
+1261 
-1271 VTTSKVPKAVSV
+1271 
-1283 KVTASS
+1283 
-1289 GGIVKAVSLN
+1289 
-1299 VKI
+1299 